1 MITAKPYFFR
11 HFGRISAV
19 LAASLFLFTF
29 MLPLSGMSQAVSG
42 AGSTST
48 NFQKIGMGARAAG
61 MGNAFT
67 GVADDVTAVF
77 WNPAGLILAKG
88 TQFDFTEGVW
98 LQGVNDEYFAF
109 SQNIDQDGAFG
120 GSIEYLGTGSFPG
133 SLENPDGSYG
143 GVGPNIS
150 ASDYFGT
157 LAYAQRLGNW
167 IPGDFFKRSLLG
179 LEASVV
185 GQNVVN
191 IGNAASSFN
200 LGYLYEIT
208 RKTFYLG
215 ALLSN
220 VGTSIQNFT
229 QPLSYRFAGSY
240 TFRNALMK
248 KDHDIISADANGYN
262 DTGFKFD
269 LGDEYQMTL
278 GRNDVALRMGYNTE
292 DDLSGITAGAGIA
305 HRFDDFTASLDY
317 AFVPY
322 GVLGNTHRVS
332 LNIKIGGDVIKPLA
346 YVNAGPP
353 FILGQQTVGVNFST
367 KSEEPIDSYKITILD
382 SSGAL
387 VKTYS
392 GKGNPPSHYL
402 WDGRSQTGELVPQGT
417 YSFNLEVTDDNDLT
431 GTALPAR
438 TYAKWVPKKVPYQY
452 TFGVSGDLLF
462 ESGKADLQPRGYD
475 AIQKAAM
482 AIRRRYPDSL
492 IIIAGHTDNQK
503 LAKSAKFADNQQL
516 SLARAQAVMN
526 YLVRSGMDP
535 SKLSVVGYGETKP
548 IADNAT
554 PEGRSKNRRVELVV
568 SGVMDATA
576 TDLIDEGMIQ
586 YKQRNFREALDRFLK
601 AIESDS
607 RNAEAYRLAGN
618 CYLSLGGKS
627 QAIAAYQMSLKYN
640 PGDRGLRQW
649 MDQYAPQPA
658 PAPAAPVTNTA
669 PASSTNSQGANPSQ
683 PASNNPASSTQP
695 QAPPQPAAQEQAA
708 QPQIAAPAA
717 PPVTQAAPSGMPQP
731 VDGN

>member
-1 MITAKPYFFR
+1 M
-11 HFGRISAV
+11 
-19 LAASLFLFTF
+19 
-29 MLPLSGMSQAVSG
+29 
-42 AGSTST
+42 
-48 NFQKIGMGARAAG
+48 
-61 MGNAFT
+61 
-67 GVADDVTAVF
+67 
-77 WNPAGLILAKG
+77 
-88 TQFDFTEGVW
+88 
-98 LQGVNDEYFAF
+98 
-109 SQNIDQDGAFG
+109 
-120 GSIEYLGTGSFPG
+120 
-133 SLENPDGSYG
+133 
-143 GVGPNIS
+143 
-150 ASDYFGT
+150 
-157 LAYAQRLGNW
+157 
-167 IPGDFFKRSLLG
+167 LG

-240 TFRNALMK
+240 TLRNTLMK
-248 KDHDIISADANGYN
+248 KDRDIVAADANGYN

-269 LGDEYQMTL
+269 LGDEYQMTF
-278 GRNDVALRMGYNTE
+278 GRNDVALRVGYNTE
-292 DDLSGITAGAGIA
+292 DDLSGITTGVGIA

-322 GVLGNTHRVS
+322 GVLGDTHRVS

-353 FILGQQTVGVNFST
+353 FILGQQAVGVNFAT
-367 KSEEPIDSYKITILD
+367 KSEEPIDSYRITIVD
-382 SSGAL
+382 STGTL
-387 VKTYS
+387 IRVFS
-392 GKGNPPSHYL
+392 GKGAPPSHYL

-431 GTALPAR
+431 GISQPGR

-462 ESGKADLQPRGYD
+462 DSGKADLQPRGYD

-492 IIIAGHTDNQK
+492 IIIAGHTDDQK
-503 LAKSAKFADNQQL
+503 LAKGAKYADNQQL

-554 PEGRSKNRRVELVV
+554 PEGRAKNRRVELVV

-586 YKQRNFREALDRFLK
+586 FKQQNYREALDRFLK

-607 RNAEAYRLAGN
+607 RNAKAYHLAGD
-618 CYLSLGGKS
+618 CYMRLNGGKDL
-627 QAIAAYQMSLKYN
+627 AIAAYQKSLKYN
-640 PGDRGLRQW
+640 PGDTALRQW
-649 MDQYAPQPA
+649 MDQYAPKPVPAPSAPATNSVPAPSTSSSQSGSGQPA
-658 PAPAAPVTNTA
+658 PN
-669 PASSTNSQGANPSQ
+669 NPSE
-683 PASNNPASSTQP
+683 TQP
-695 QAPPQPAAQEQAA
+695 QPAQSAAPDQPQPAAPA
-708 QPQIAAPAA
+708 AAPA
-717 PPVTQAAPSGMPQP
+717 TQAAPTGMPQP